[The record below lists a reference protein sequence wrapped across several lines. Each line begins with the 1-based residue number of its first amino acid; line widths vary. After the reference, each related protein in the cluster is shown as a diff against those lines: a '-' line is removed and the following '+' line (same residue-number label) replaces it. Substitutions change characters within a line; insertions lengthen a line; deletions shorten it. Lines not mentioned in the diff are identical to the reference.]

1 MFWADKVNTAKA
13 AKNEKTALFI
23 IALKIVTKL
32 GYNFD
37 LSKQF
42 AKFEENIKL
51 MTNILKPL
59 ATGKFWM
66 ELLIMTLGMSF
77 GAAAVY
83 YFLMPSKLIIGSISG
98 LSIVLSEVFGN
109 MGFAIKTSTIILL
122 INALLLV
129 LAWLLIGAEFG
140 IKTVYTA
147 LILGPLVDVWDKI
160 LPYQKLITE
169 GSSVMNDPWLDLI
182 CFVLMLSISQAIL
195 FRINAS
201 TGGLDILA
209 KIVNKY
215 LHFDIGAS
223 VTIAG
228 ALICCSAFA
237 INPFRMVVIGL
248 IGTWINGIAVDYF
261 TDTLNKRKRVC
272 IISKDYEKIRGY
284 ILNTLERGCSLY
296 HIQGGYSLEE
306 KVEVVTLL
314 TQDEYARL
322 FNFLKEEHLEYF
334 VTAGNV
340 SEIYGSWHTRKGVE
354 SSEKIN

>member
-1 MFWADKVNTAKA
+1 
-13 AKNEKTALFI
+13 
-23 IALKIVTKL
+23 
-32 GYNFD
+32 
-37 LSKQF
+37 
-42 AKFEENIKL
+42 
-51 MTNILKPL
+51 
-59 ATGKFWM
+59 
-66 ELLIMTLGMSF
+66 
-77 GAAAVY
+77 
-83 YFLMPSKLIIGSISG
+83 
-98 LSIVLSEVFGN
+98 
-109 MGFAIKTSTIILL
+109 
-122 INALLLV
+122 V

-160 LPYQKLITE
+160 LPYQKLITD
-169 GSSVMNDPWLDLI
+169 GTSVMNDPWLDLI

-201 TGGLDILA
+201 TGGLDIIA

-354 SSEKIN
+354 STEKIN

>member
-1 MFWADKVNTAKA
+1 
-13 AKNEKTALFI
+13 
-23 IALKIVTKL
+23 
-32 GYNFD
+32 
-37 LSKQF
+37 
-42 AKFEENIKL
+42 
-51 MTNILKPL
+51 
-59 ATGKFWM
+59 
-66 ELLIMTLGMSF
+66 MTLGMSF
-77 GAAAVY
+77 GAAGVY

-98 LSIVLSEVFGN
+98 LSIVIAEVFAQFGL
-109 MGFAIKTSTIILL
+109 AVKVSTVILV

-147 LILGPLVDVWDKI
+147 LILAPLINMWEKI
-160 LPYQKLITE
+160 LPYEKLLGGGT
-169 GSSVMNDPWLDLI
+169 SVMNDPWLDLI
-182 CFVLMLSISQAIL
+182 CFVLMLSICQALL

-201 TGGLDILA
+201 TGGLDIIA

-215 LHFDIGAS
+215 LHFDIGMS

-272 IISKDYEKIRGY
+272 IISDNHEEIRKF
-284 ILNTLERGCSLY
+284 ILEDLERGCSIY
-296 HIQGGYSLEE
+296 HLEGGYSGEP

-314 TQDEYARL
+314 TQDEYAKL
-322 FNFLKEEHLEYF
+322 FNYLKEQGFQYF
-334 VTAGNV
+334 ITAGNV
-340 SEIYGSWHTRKGVE
+340 SEIYGNWHHKRLR
-354 SSEKIN
+354 